1 MLPVEGPLLLSLRD
15 TSTCVLQG
23 LLYVSVKSRTFSD
36 QLRHR
41 VSKGPRSSADL
52 CSGSIRTKQP
62 HPVSCKYQLYLSLHG
77 NVVIKWFCRTLQ
89 FFRDFCPGARS
100 NGLLVPRQSLGL
112 QVLSHCQAVLI
123 RSYKSWRDK
132 CSTDTHLRH

>member
-1 MLPVEGPLLLSLRD
+1 MLPVEGPLLLSLRG
-15 TSTCVLQG
+15 TSTCVSQG
-23 LLYVSVKSRTFSD
+23 LLYVSVKSQTFSD
-36 QLRHR
+36 QLQHR
-41 VSKGPRSSADL
+41 VSKGPRSSAVV

-62 HPVSCKYQLYLSLHG
+62 NPVSCKYQLYLSLHG

-89 FFRDFCPGARS
+89 FFRDVCPGARS
-100 NGLLVPRQSLGL
+100 NGLLVPRQSLRL

-132 CSTDTHLRH
+132 CSADAHLRH